1 MYEFFTQPGSKS
13 AMSDQGEAAAHVRCT
28 PMATELVRHG
38 NPPLR
43 AKSRPSVGGQGGGRP
58 RHGIQV
64 NVYLSWRISSK
75 NLGSQLALLR
85 RVLTLPLRLL
95 ARTRPRAKRRTMAMF
110 LAPCPVR

>member
-43 AKSRPSVGGQGGGRP
+43 AKSRPSVGGQDEWKVEPHGRLHDELSPILRSP
-58 RHGIQV
+58 R
-64 NVYLSWRISSK
+64 
-75 NLGSQLALLR
+75 
-85 RVLTLPLRLL
+85 
-95 ARTRPRAKRRTMAMF
+95 RAI
-110 LAPCPVR
+110 V